1 MTSPPIKNVFGQ
13 ARFPYN
19 CIIWSQIRIRYMH
32 DECLVY
38 HMTMRF
44 SETGSQL
51 FRTNLLKQLCLYA
64 CKLLTFKKTSPWRIP
79 IVRVAVIWLQPH
91 IPFPNIR
98 GRESVPHYNDVIM
111 GAIASQITSL
121 TIVLS
126 TVYADAEQRKHQS
139 SASLVFVRG
148 IHRRPVDSPH
158 KWPVTRKCFHLM
170 TSSWLQPATRR
181 DRWLPPTKG
190 KFYALWLT
198 THFPYHWPF
207 MGWLHL

>member
-1 MTSPPIKNVFGQ
+1 MYLDKHASLTTVSFDHKSEFVICTTNVLCITWRWNFLKPVRSFFEPI
-13 ARFPYN
+13 
-19 CIIWSQIRIRYMH
+19 CW
-32 DECLVY
+32 
-38 HMTMRF
+38 
-44 SETGSQL
+44 
-51 FRTNLLKQLCLYA
+51 KQLCLYA

-121 TIVLS
+121 TIVLT

-148 IHRRPVDSPH
+148 IHPGPMDSPH